1 MEIKNINGLTNDE
14 IRSLINEGGKFV
26 IYPYSISI
34 LVMSFKRN
42 SDIYLIKPNEK
53 ATKYGAQY
61 ILVSLV
67 LGWWGIPWGPIYT
80 IGSIYTALKGGNDI
94 TFEIM
99 SEINNTDPNY
109 GTQNQY
115 NISVNDNVYNIPK

>member
-14 IRSLINEGGKFV
+14 IRSLINAGGKFV

-53 ATKYGAQY
+53 ATKYGVQY

-94 TFEIM
+94 TSEIM
-99 SEINNTDPNY
+99 SEINNSDPNY

-115 NISVNDNVYNIPK
+115 NISGNENVYNIPK

>member
-1 MEIKNINGLTNDE
+1 MKIKNIDGLTNHE
-14 IRSLINEGGKFV
+14 IRSLINEGGKFI

-34 LVMSFKRN
+34 IFMSFKRF

-53 ATKYGAQY
+53 ATQYGTQY
-61 ILVSLV
+61 ILASLV

-80 IGSIYTALKGGNDI
+80 IGSIYTALKGGNDV

-99 SEINNTDPNY
+99 SEINNSDPNY

-115 NISVNDNVYNIPK
+115 NISGNDNVYNIPK